1 MAFKRTLLSTHCLL
15 ALTAGSW
22 SVVTLATLTDQPPII
37 MGAED
42 LTFSD
47 IAITATGTVRGIE
60 IYNPAHSAHGS
71 ITLSNSTVSAEQ
83 GDAIYLLD
91 GDAILDNVGLLS
103 EAGKGIDV
111 NNYSNAKV
119 SNSQI
124 TTHGTYGDGI
134 WLAQAD
140 TTLSLSNSTI
150 TTDGAVAHALNA
162 QYGKATFN
170 DSVLSTSGS
179 GSYGLHS
186 ENEVSGSGNTI
197 TTQGTSGIGVFAARG
212 GVISLTNTTITTSGD
227 SAAGLL
233 AYPGSTINGDGL
245 TVTTRGSD
253 AAAGWVREGNL
264 NLSNSQLSANG
275 SGGIGLLVTSGISGI
290 VSDITLDNTQV
301 SSSGNVLQGNSNAL
315 AAVTASN
322 GSVLTGNV
330 RTDTTSRIAL
340 TLNRGSSL
348 AGAVT
353 GLDSFSIDG
362 SSSWWLNGD
371 SSLNQLNNNGT
382 VTFSDATSGFNT
394 LALSTLSGNGSFVMN
409 SDIAALSADRIDV
422 SGDISGSHLLSVKN
436 SGAEPSAP
444 DGIVTLV
451 TSGGG
456 AGVFRLAGGAVDA
469 GAYSYGLQKS
479 GNNWVLA
486 AKTNSGGTLLPS
498 PTAASALGL
507 VNAIPTA
514 WYSELSTLRSRLGEV
529 REGNREGGAWV
540 QTRGSKTRV
549 DNQAGVAYQQNQ
561 QSVTLGVDSAR
572 AVESGQV
579 INGLFS
585 GISNSD
591 LDFKGGSTGSINS
604 FYLGAYSSWLH
615 QDGWFTDSVLKLNNY
630 NARANAVMSDGERSK
645 GGFSVPALGLSFE
658 AGRKLQLDD
667 GWFVEPSAQLSTL
680 WAKSD
685 SFRFNNGLAAR
696 SGTARSQQVALHG
709 VVGKSVTLSQG
720 AQLTPWVRLSA
731 IQELENNNRMTL
743 NDQRF
748 NNDLAGT
755 RAEMTLGMSAQ
766 LQPDL
771 QLYTEATTSKGRH
784 ISSPWNA
791 AFGVRWSW

>member
-1 MAFKRTLLSTHCLL
+1 MTKSMFNLSFLYL
-15 ALTAGSW
+15 SIISTAS
-22 SVVTLATLTDQPPII
+22 AERNPQPPIFI
-37 MGAED
+37 GSTHLIITNA
-42 LTFSD
+42 SI
-47 IAITATGTVRGIE
+47 IAAGTQRGVE
-60 IYNPAHSAHGS
+60 IYNPSGSGRGS
-71 ITLSNSTVSAEQ
+71 IHLDDSDIITEL
-83 GDAIYLLD
+83 GDGIYLLS
-91 GDAILDNVGLLS
+91 GDAILKNVTVTTND
-103 EAGKGIDV
+103 GKGINV
-111 NNYSNAKV
+111 NNFSSASLINSSIRTKNNRADGMWLASGGTLSAIDASN
-119 SNSQI
+119 I
-124 TTHGTYGDGI
+124 TTMGDM
-134 WLAQAD
+134 
-140 TTLSLSNSTI
+140 S
-150 TTDGAVAHALNA
+150 HALNA
-162 QYGKATFN
+162 QYGKATVN

-179 GSYGLHS
+179 GSYGLYS

-212 GVISLTNTTITTSGD
+212 GVISLMNTTITTAGD
-227 SAAGLL
+227 GAAGLL
-233 AYPGSTINGDGL
+233 AYPGSTIKGDGL
-245 TVTTRGSD
+245 TVTTLGSD
-253 AAAGWVREGNL
+253 AAVGWVREGNL
-264 NLSNSQLSANG
+264 TLSNGKLSAN
-275 SGGIGLLVTSGISGI
+275 SSSGIGLLVTSGINGI

-301 SSSGNVLQGNSNAL
+301 NSSGNVLQGNSNAL
-315 AAVTASN
+315 AAVTASH

-340 TLNRGSSL
+340 ALNSGSSL
-348 AGAVT
+348 AGTVT

-362 SSSWWLNGD
+362 SSRWLLNGD

-382 VTFSDATSGFNT
+382 VTFSDAPSGFKT
-394 LALSTLSGNGSFVMN
+394 LALSTLSGNGGFVMN

-469 GAYSYGLQKS
+469 GAYRYALQKS

-486 AKTNSGGTLLPS
+486 AKTNSGGALLPS

-529 REGNREGGAWV
+529 REGNREGGAWI

-685 SFRFNNGLAAR
+685 SFRFDNGLAAR
-696 SGTARSQQVALHG
+696 SGSARSQQVALHG
-709 VVGKSVTLSQG
+709 VVGKSLTLSQG

-748 NNDLAGT
+748 SNDLAGT

-771 QLYTEATTSKGRH
+771 QLYTEAATSKGRH
-784 ISSPWNA
+784 MNSPWNA